1 MKKVHLSI
9 LFVLLVLSIS
19 MNKAQ
24 AQNLNQSRA
33 KARVNARV
41 VTNFSAVKTSEMTL
55 ENFPTLDWDGNPI
68 ITPNNTHSTNGNN
81 ATAYKVDYAAN
92 FFVTGGKE
100 TAFSISLPNTPIA
113 LKNISETKTIHVSNW
128 SADYLDNSHESPMVD
143 GYYKVGIGATLDIGT
158 SKDKPVGI
166 YTGIYKVTFDFN

>member
-1 MKKVHLSI
+1 MKKAHLSI
-9 LFVLLVLSIS
+9 LFVLLVLSFS

-24 AQNLNQSRA
+24 AQNLNQSKA
-33 KARVNARV
+33 KARAYARV
-41 VTNFSAVKTSEMTL
+41 VTNFSAVKTSDLTF
-55 ENFPTLDWDGNPI
+55 ENFPTHDWDGNPI
-68 ITPNNTHSTNGNN
+68 VTPHNNPSSNGNN
-81 ATAYKVDYAAN
+81 STGYKIDYAAN

-113 LKNISETKTIHVSNW
+113 LKNISDTKTIHVSNW
-128 SADYLDNSHESPMVD
+128 SADYLDNTHEGPMAD

-158 SKDKPVGI
+158 LKDKPVGI